1 MTHIRTIISYT
12 NELLDVSAFKDY
24 CPNGLQVQGKAAIKK
39 IITGVTACQAL
50 IDQAIKEEAD
60 LLLVHHGFF
69 WKGEPEV
76 LTGMKG
82 KRVASLMKHD
92 INLAGYHLPLDAHPE
107 FGNNIQLGKLLEL
120 IQCQGF
126 MIDSY
131 PNLFWTGK
139 IAQPES
145 FEDFVKHIEVL
156 IPPWK
161 VCIVLL

>member
-1 MTHIRTIISYT
+1 
-12 NELLDVSAFKDY
+12 
-24 CPNGLQVQGKAAIKK
+24 
-39 IITGVTACQAL
+39 
-50 IDQAIKEEAD
+50 D

-145 FEDFVKHIEVL
+145 FEDFVKHIEVKL
-156 IPPWK
+156 NRKALVEKCSDKPHKIAW
-161 VCIVLL
+161 CTGGAQDY